1 MARFGNQKAPRGV
14 TIALAAVL
22 VLVGVIG
29 TFLHLFPAFAG
40 ISGETAGIAAY
51 VLATLLMLAGI
62 YTRGL

>member
-1 MARFGNQKAPRGV
+1 MARFGNQKAPRGT

-29 TFLHLFPAFAG
+29 TFLHLIPDFG
-40 ISGETAGIAAY
+40 GVSGETAGIVAY
-51 VLATLLMLAGI
+51 VLATLLMLVGI